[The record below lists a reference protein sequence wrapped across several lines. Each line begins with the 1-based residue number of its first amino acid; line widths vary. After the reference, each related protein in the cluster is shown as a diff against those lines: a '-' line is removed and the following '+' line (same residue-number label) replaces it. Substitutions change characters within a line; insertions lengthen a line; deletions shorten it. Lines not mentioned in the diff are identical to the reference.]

1 MGGTYRVTMGD
12 RGRLVIPVEVRDRA
26 GLAEG
31 TPVVLLETQ
40 AGIVLLTRSQLRDRV
55 RADLA
60 GLDLVGEL
68 LAERRAEAADD
79 GAA

>member
-12 RGRLVIPVEVRDRA
+12 RGRLVIPAEVRDRA

-55 RADLA
+55 RGDLA